1 MFKRR
6 KMLKDASLETHL
18 QEHGAQVAAWSLAVL
33 ELIAKRLTQ
42 MLQLAQVSA
51 VLVAQ
56 TQTST
61 ISLVGHPLQELRAL
75 VD

>member
-33 ELIAKRLTQ
+33 ELTLSKT
-42 MLQLAQVSA
+42 
-51 VLVAQ
+51 LVA
-56 TQTST
+56 
-61 ISLVGHPLQELRAL
+61 AL
-75 VD
+75 LA